1 LPAESSSRFIDIFM
15 SEVANKKAELEF
27 KSASLTV
34 PALLL
39 ASNDL
44 VCIDNILRKK
54 INQAPEFFK
63 DSPLLI
69 DLHRLNA
76 QQLTIDFDALVN
88 LLRQLSFLPIGL
100 RGGSVEQ
107 NKAALAIGIA
117 LHAVAGRN
125 SNQGSEADSTAPAET
140 DSPAGASAPADRTGA
155 AKTTN
160 KIITQPVRSGQ
171 RVYAH
176 GDLTITATVSAG
188 AEIMAEGNIHVYGSL
203 RGRALAGV
211 LGDTSSRI
219 FCKDLQA
226 ELLSIAG
233 VYQLRDDIPKAVQ
246 HKAVQVSLDK
256 QMIVIAEI

>member
-1 LPAESSSRFIDIFM
+1 M
-15 SEVANKKAELEF
+15 SEVVNKKAALEF

-44 VCIDNILRKK
+44 ACIDEILREK
-54 INQAPEFFK
+54 ISQAPEFFK

-76 QQLTIDFDALVN
+76 QQLTINFNDLVN

-100 RGGSVEQ
+100 RGGSEEQ
-107 NKAALAIGIA
+107 NKAALAIGIS
-117 LHAVAGRN
+117 LHAISGRN
-125 SNQGSEADSTAPAET
+125 PGQSSSADITASLETNSSAGDSSPAEQT
-140 DSPAGASAPADRTGA
+140 VA
-155 AKTTN
+155 AKTRN

-176 GDLTITATVSAG
+176 GDLIITATVSAG

-211 LGDTSSRI
+211 LGDISSRI
-219 FCKDLQA
+219 FCRDLQA

-233 VYQLRDDIPKAVQ
+233 VYQLRDDIPKAAQ
-246 HKAVQVSLDK
+246 HKAVQVSLDR
-256 QMIVIAEI
+256 QLLVITEI

>member
-1 LPAESSSRFIDIFM
+1 M
-15 SEVANKKAELEF
+15 TEVAKKKTALEF

-44 VCIDNILRKK
+44 VCIDDILREK
-54 INQAPEFFK
+54 ITQAPEFFK

-69 DLHRLNA
+69 DLHRLNS

-88 LLRQLSFLPIGL
+88 LLRQLSLVPIGL
-100 RGGSVEQ
+100 RGGNAEQ
-107 NKAALAIGIA
+107 NKAALAIGIT
-117 LHAVAGRN
+117 LHAASGRN
-125 SNQGSEADSTAPAET
+125 SKQGCAAEAGTPE
-140 DSPAGASAPADRTGA
+140 PGASPNTGA
-155 AKTTN
+155 AVAKTETSN
-160 KIITQPVRSGQ
+160 KTISKPVRSGQ

-176 GDLTITATVSAG
+176 GDLIITATVSAG
-188 AEIMAEGNIHVYGSL
+188 AEIMAEGNIHVYGTL

-233 VYQLRDDIPKAVQ
+233 VYQLRDDIPKAMQ
-246 HKAVQVSLDK
+246 HKSVQVGLDR
-256 QMIVIAEI
+256 QMLVITEI